1 MLGEFAG
8 TFILIMFGLGSV
20 AMTVAALPESGRGE
34 VGLMAAGDWIIIA
47 LGWALGVTFGV
58 YVAGGVTGAHI
69 NPAVTLAFA
78 VTRRF
83 AWSKVPAY
91 VIAQLAGAFVA
102 AILIYQVYGA
112 SIDAFE
118 RTNDVVRGTI
128 DSVPTF
134 SIFATFP
141 AAYFGN
147 WWGPFIDQVVGTA
160 LLLALIFALV
170 DNANQP
176 PKANMA
182 PWIIGFVVGAIG
194 LSFGANAGYA
204 INPARDL
211 GPRLV
216 AWIYGW
222 EEIAM
227 PGDYGNVNTYFWIP
241 IVGPLV
247 GGVLGAWAYLFFVG
261 HVLRARGVAEDVG
274 VEPVGR
280 TDIERGERAPAAE
293 AATGEVAGRS
303 VRDRDVGGETPPGR
317 TP

>member
-1 MLGEFAG
+1 
-8 TFILIMFGLGSV
+8 
-20 AMTVAALPESGRGE
+20 
-34 VGLMAAGDWIIIA
+34 
-47 LGWALGVTFGV
+47 
-58 YVAGGVTGAHI
+58 
-69 NPAVTLAFA
+69 
-78 VTRRF
+78 
-83 AWSKVPAY
+83 

-170 DNANQP
+170 DNADQP

-222 EEIAM
+222 EEIA
-227 PGDYGNVNTYFWIP
+227 
-241 IVGPLV
+241 
-247 GGVLGAWAYLFFVG
+247 
-261 HVLRARGVAEDVG
+261 
-274 VEPVGR
+274 
-280 TDIERGERAPAAE
+280 
-293 AATGEVAGRS
+293 
-303 VRDRDVGGETPPGR
+303 
-317 TP
+317 